1 MNLITTPKNKMNLI
15 TKLNDALRAILKRTK
30 DKSMIDLIDPDT
42 PVEMGKTRRT
52 RETVGQ
58 TTQTTENAKGATVC
72 AACGGEIVEVNA
84 NGTRACWKCGARVVD

>member
-30 DKSMIDLIDPDT
+30 DKSMIEPIDTDT

-58 TTQTTENAKGATVC
+58 TTQATQNAKGATVC
-72 AACGGEIVEVNA
+72 ATCGGEIVEVNA